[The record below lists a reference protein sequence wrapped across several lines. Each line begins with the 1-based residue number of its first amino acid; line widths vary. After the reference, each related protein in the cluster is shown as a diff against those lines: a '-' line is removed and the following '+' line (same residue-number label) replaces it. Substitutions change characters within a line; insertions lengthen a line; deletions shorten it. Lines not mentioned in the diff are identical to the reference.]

1 MNPFKVAVLGTGLY
15 GRAIA
20 DRLRHFTSLEV
31 AVGSRSPSPLNST
44 VSHREAIE
52 TAQVIILAVPASAH
66 ATVID
71 ALKEDLVQGVTIV
84 DVSNRPLSMKFRQD
98 TVSNA
103 VLLKKQ
109 VPAHVSVVKAFNTIS
124 SYDIS
129 PNASAKDLPVVQI
142 AADSANAIERV
153 SYLVR
158 AMRMI
163 PVHFGSLDSA
173 IELEKA
179 SHRLFPLWKVPI
191 ITATI
196 IWAWWILYS
205 TLSTYVI
212 HGARGSPSRPWKYYP
227 LGMVMATTGET
238 AMTCFALTYLAGP
251 VAILM
256 QLARN
261 SASKPFGKFMGTWL
275 GIRKELG
282 IIAFAFASTHGIAG
296 AVSASHLDD
305 GWKGQIYF
313 VFGIL

>member
-1 MNPFKVAVLGTGLY
+1 MNPFKVAILGTGLY

-20 DRLRHFTSLEV
+20 DRIRHFTSLEV
-31 AVGSRSPSPLNST
+31 AVGSRSPSPTNST
-44 VSHREAIE
+44 VSHLQAIE
-52 TAQVIILAVPASAH
+52 NAQIIIFAIPASAYT
-66 ATVID
+66 TVIEN
-71 ALKEDLVQGVTIV
+71 LKDHISQGATII
-84 DVSNRPLSMKFRQD
+84 DISNRPLSMKFTQD

-109 VPAHVSVVKAFNTIS
+109 VPSHMSIVKAFNTIS

-129 PNASAKDLPVVQI
+129 PNVSTKDLPVVQI
-142 AADSANAIERV
+142 AADSSSAIERV
-153 SYLVR
+153 SYLAR

-163 PVHFGSLDSA
+163 PVHFGGLDSA

-191 ITATI
+191 TISLI
-196 IWAWWILYS
+196 IWTWWILYS

-212 HGARGSPSRPWKYYP
+212 HGSRGTPSRPWMYYP

-256 QLARN
+256 QLTRK
-261 SASKPFGKFMGTWL
+261 STSKPFGKFMGTWL

-282 IIAFAFASTHGIAG
+282 IIAFAFVSTHGIAG
-296 AVSASHLDD
+296 AISASHLED